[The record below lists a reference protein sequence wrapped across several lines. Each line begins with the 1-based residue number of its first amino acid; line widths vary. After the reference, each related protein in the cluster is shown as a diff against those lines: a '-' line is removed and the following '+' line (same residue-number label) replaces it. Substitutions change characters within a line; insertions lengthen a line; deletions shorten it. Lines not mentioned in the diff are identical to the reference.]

1 MILNKG
7 LWYGKG
13 SVLVENASLGES
25 VEVDIEVTE
34 DEEGYT
40 ISGSLLDSYTG
51 EVSIRVAP
59 NDVGTYS
66 VDARVAGVALDG
78 IGKLESEPNL
88 ILLWNEGQT
97 LSVSAAI
104 FMAGNG
110 IGCRGFLRENN
121 RTLTWE
127 MLITLKQQA
136 IKGDNVVSFFPRRR

>member
-1 MILNKG
+1 LILNKG

>member
-25 VEVDIEVTE
+25 VEVDIEITE
-34 DEEGYT
+34 DHEGYT
-40 ISGSLLDSYTG
+40 ISGRLLDSYTG
-51 EVSIRVAP
+51 DLSIRVAP

-66 VDARVAGVALDG
+66 VDARVAGIALDG
-78 IGKLESEPNL
+78 VGKLESEPNL

-97 LSVSAAI
+97 LSVSAAM
-104 FMAGNG
+104 FLAGNG
-110 IGCRGFLRENN
+110 IGFRGFLREND

-136 IKGDNVVSFFPRRR
+136 IKGDNVVSFSPRRR

>member
-7 LWYGKG
+7 LWFGKG

-25 VEVDIEVTE
+25 IEVDIEVTE
-34 DEEGYT
+34 DQEGFT
-40 ISGSLLDSYTG
+40 ISGNLLDSYTG

-66 VDARVAGVALDG
+66 IDARVAGAALDG

-97 LSVSAAI
+97 LSVSSAL
-104 FMAGNG
+104 FLTGNG
-110 IGCRGFLRENN
+110 IGFRGFLREND

-127 MLITLKQQA
+127 MLITLKQQV
-136 IKGDNVVSFFPRRR
+136 IKGDNVVSFSRRRR

>member
-59 NDVGTYS
+59 NDVGTLS
-66 VDARVAGVALDG
+66 
-78 IGKLESEPNL
+78 L
-88 ILLWNEGQT
+88 IH
-97 LSVSAAI
+97 I
-104 FMAGNG
+104 
-110 IGCRGFLRENN
+110 
-121 RTLTWE
+121 
-127 MLITLKQQA
+127 
-136 IKGDNVVSFFPRRR
+136 

>member
-40 ISGSLLDSYTG
+40 ILGSLLDSYTG

>member
-97 LSVSAAI
+97 LSVSAAM

>member
-40 ISGSLLDSYTG
+40 ILGSLLDSYTG

-97 LSVSAAI
+97 LSVSAAM

>member
-1 MILNKG
+1 M
-7 LWYGKG
+7 
-13 SVLVENASLGES
+13 LVENASLGES

-78 IGKLESEPNL
+78 I
-88 ILLWNEGQT
+88 
-97 LSVSAAI
+97 
-104 FMAGNG
+104 
-110 IGCRGFLRENN
+110 
-121 RTLTWE
+121 
-127 MLITLKQQA
+127 
-136 IKGDNVVSFFPRRR
+136 

>member
-1 MILNKG
+1 LILNKG

-78 IGKLESEPNL
+78 VGKLESEPNL
-88 ILLWNEGQT
+88 ILLWDEGQT
-97 LSVSAAI
+97 LSVSAAM

>member
-1 MILNKG
+1 LILNKG

-97 LSVSAAI
+97 LSVSAAM

-110 IGCRGFLRENN
+110 IGCRGFLREND

>member
-78 IGKLESEPNL
+78 VGKLESEPNL
-88 ILLWNEGQT
+88 ILLWDEGQT
-97 LSVSAAI
+97 LSVSAAM

>member
-40 ISGSLLDSYTG
+40 ILGSLLDSYTG
-51 EVSIRVAP
+51 EISIRVAP

-97 LSVSAAI
+97 LSVSATMFI
-104 FMAGNG
+104 AGNG
-110 IGCRGFLRENN
+110 IGCRGFLREND

-127 MLITLKQQA
+127 MLITLKQQV
-136 IKGDNVVSFFPRRR
+136 IKGDNVVSFSARRR

>member
-110 IGCRGFLRENN
+110 MGCRGFLRENN